1 MFPDFNENIEVH
13 IINSFGDLDGGTR
26 ILDNRLYFIFGAES
40 IAKYHKNSDMERKVP
55 FFHHELFHMYHR
67 QFFQEGDRI
76 YSSLW
81 VEGLAVLAAEAL
93 NPHATKAELSL
104 DNPNDL
110 MKTCDLLMPRLIDD
124 ITPRLMSNKVEDYG
138 TYFYG
143 SSKHEWIPKRA
154 GYCIGYKIA
163 KFASKSH
170 PIQTLAKLHD
180 AEVLAIIK
188 NALNELAQ

>member
-1 MFPDFNENIEVH
+1 
-13 IINSFGDLDGGTR
+13 
-26 ILDNRLYFIFGAES
+26 
-40 IAKYHKNSDMERKVP
+40 MERKVP

-110 MKTCDLLMPRLIDD
+110 MKTCELLMPRLIDD
-124 ITPRLMSNKVEDYG
+124 ITPKLMINNK
-138 TYFYG
+138 
-143 SSKHEWIPKRA
+143 
-154 GYCIGYKIA
+154 
-163 KFASKSH
+163 
-170 PIQTLAKLHD
+170 
-180 AEVLAIIK
+180 
-188 NALNELAQ
+188 